1 MSTKNNDLF
10 GDCVASE
17 LMAQFE
23 INKNVIHA
31 TPMRVYDTQEIM
43 DVYMERPK
51 ELSYMSLG
59 LWFAKAHNLEDKQ
72 LRDFGIFTIQC
83 KRYMIANK
91 LTQLPIERLKEY
103 NNAWRDKIERK
114 KQGETK

>member
-1 MSTKNNDLF
+1 MNNKKKTPDLF
-10 GDCVASE
+10 DPIEAQK
-17 LMAQFE
+17 LMDYIADFKE
-23 INKNVIHA
+23 P
-31 TPMRVYDTQEIM
+31 TPIQVYDTQEIM